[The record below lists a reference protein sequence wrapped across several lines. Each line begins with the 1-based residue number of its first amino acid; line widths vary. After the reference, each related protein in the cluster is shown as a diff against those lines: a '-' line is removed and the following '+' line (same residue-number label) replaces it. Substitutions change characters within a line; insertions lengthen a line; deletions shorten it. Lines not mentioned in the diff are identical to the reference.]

1 MNPLVYGLIMLGI
14 TIIFGL
20 VCLIIG
26 KRAIRRIKDLNSTI
40 KAKEKVLQAQ
50 KETVNELDSQCK
62 SIIESRNLAEQLL
75 QNNYNKIKIVE
86 QQLKDLNNNYKI
98 LDVQTQEKQQAI
110 NSLNELYKSQLKARK
125 ENIEEEAEIFKKQT
139 YDNMLKEVE
148 DCRISTEEKKK
159 KIQEEYEAEKENF
172 ERILKEYKDK
182 QDSIIKLNKEREEL
196 KENSKFYQLHITEDD
211 LSDIK
216 ALNSIRHLLRN
227 PEVLNK
233 LIYKAYYEKPYT
245 DLVGRVIGQKTI
257 TGIYKLTNTLN
268 EKVYIGQAVDIKE
281 RWRQHLKRAVG
292 AEPMTTNKLYPAM
305 QEDGPYNFTW
315 QVVEECTKDQLT
327 EREKY
332 WINYYEG
339 QGYGYNIKG

>member
-1 MNPLVYGLIMLGI
+1 MIIIAIVIILSCLLALLYWYLSREAKRRLQELKDSIESKENEIKELNEQYENLSANRDKVY
-14 TIIFGL
+14 
-20 VCLIIG
+20 
-26 KRAIRRIKDLNSTI
+26 ADLREQQSKSFSLENKINNLTGSYEI
-40 KAKEKVLQAQ
+40 LSNGVKEK
-50 KETVNELDSQCK
+50 EE
-62 SIIESRNLAEQLL
+62 
-75 QNNYNKIKIVE
+75 
-86 QQLKDLNNNYKI
+86 
-98 LDVQTQEKQQAI
+98 AI
-110 NSLNELYKSQLKARK
+110 NSLNELYKNQLKARK
-125 ENIEEEAEIFKKQT
+125 ENIEEEAEVFKKQT

-148 DCRISTEEKKK
+148 DCRISIEEKKK

-245 DLVGRVIGQKTI
+245 DLAGRVIGQKTI